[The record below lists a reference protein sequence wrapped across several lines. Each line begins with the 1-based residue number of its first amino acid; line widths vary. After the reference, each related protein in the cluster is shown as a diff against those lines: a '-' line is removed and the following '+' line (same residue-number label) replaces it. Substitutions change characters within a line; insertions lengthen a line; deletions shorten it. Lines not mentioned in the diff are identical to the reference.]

1 MKLLELSGL
10 KKSFGKTHVIPDFNL
25 SVEEGQIVALVGE
38 SGCGK
43 TTILRM
49 IAGLEYPDKG
59 TVKLHDRDITNVVP
73 EKRRVGLVFQD
84 LALFPHM
91 TTRQNITFGLRSK
104 DQKRLGELIQLTGL
118 EGLEGRYPHE
128 LSGGQQQR
136 VALARTLA
144 NDPDLLLMDEPFS
157 SLDELT
163 HEKVRNEI
171 HQLIKAVGITTIM
184 VTHHPIDSFMMA
196 DQVVVL
202 KNGEM
207 LQSGSP
213 AEIYQHPRTDYT
225 AGFFGTSIIL
235 HSEPVSGKA
244 STAFGCLNFP
254 IDQPSDLFIRP
265 ENVAIFKTGAEGD
278 LYGVVREKLFKGPHE
293 VLVIEDE
300 TKEHQLLL
308 ECEHSEFSPGDPIYL
323 RPQTTKIEALTR
335 I

>member
-1 MKLLELSGL
+1 MTLLELSGL
-10 KKSFGKTHVIPDFNL
+10 KKSFGKTRVIPDFHL
-25 SVEEGQIVALVGE
+25 SVNKGQIVALVGE

-49 IAGLEYPDKG
+49 IAGLEYPDAG
-59 TVKLHDRDITNVVP
+59 VVKLDDRDITNLVP
-73 EKRRVGLVFQD
+73 EKRKVGLVFQD

-91 TTRQNITFGLRSK
+91 TTRQNIAFGQRNK
-104 DQKRLGELIQLTGL
+104 DKKKLAELMQLTGIT
-118 EGLEGRYPHE
+118 GLEDRYPHE

-171 HQLIKAVGITTIM
+171 HDLIKTVGITTIM

-196 DQVVVL
+196 DEVVVM
-202 KNGEM
+202 KNGEI
-207 LQSGSP
+207 LQAGSP
-213 AEIYQHPRTDYT
+213 SEIYQHPRTDYT

-235 HSEPVSGKA
+235 RAEPDSGKA
-244 STAFGCLNFP
+244 RTAFGRLDYS
-254 IDQPSDLFIRP
+254 IQEPSDLFIRP
-265 ENVAIFKTGAEGD
+265 ENIALSKSGLDGD
-278 LYGVVREKLFKGPHE
+278 LFGVIKEKLFKGPHE

-300 TKEHQLLL
+300 SKQHQLLL
-308 ECEHSEFSPGDPIYL
+308 ECEHSAFSTGDPIYL